1 MHQGFYHPPVVR
13 RGAHPIREYG
23 ASDASATAYPVLK
36 PAVKPASTGAYS
48 DTGGYAWSYDS
59 FSKAIR
65 MIASPKD
72 DQPAWQFDPSH
83 SQWQRIYD
91 AVIAKQMPMMFDEA
105 VGVAKGQGG
114 KRTRMP
120 QRQYATCGT
129 VALPPINLK
138 GTRGYGTA
146 IAPRTSSSDF
156 QRAADPFDLTGSKA
170 AKSSSLFGIDLTPM
184 NVALVALAALGLV
197 SLVRRT
203 PSSAAA

>member
-91 AVIAKQMPMMFDEA
+91 AVSTSRARA
-105 VGVAKGQGG
+105 
-114 KRTRMP
+114 
-120 QRQYATCGT
+120 GT
-129 VALPPINLK
+129 ARRLRPGLPPR
-138 GTRGYGTA
+138 TFS
-146 IAPRTSSSDF
+146 APRT
-156 QRAADPFDLTGSKA
+156 
-170 AKSSSLFGIDLTPM
+170 
-184 NVALVALAALGLV
+184 
-197 SLVRRT
+197 
-203 PSSAAA
+203 PSI